1 MCKFPRQCITG
12 KIVSSFIQRLLFNTV
27 REASLPKPFFKLP
40 NTVSAKQNCCCQYLV
55 IRKFLFGFLLCL
67 FGLVLFCLFSEWE
80 WPYFPL
86 FISCHP
92 LFYFIN
98 CLLLFGHFSSNMIYK
113 NYFYNEK
120 EQRTSLFVSNVSH
133 TLLLFFFF
141 FCLLTLV
148 IVFGSYRNFYAEKF
162 KILFPRASGFCLE
175 NTPPF

>member
-141 FCLLTLV
+141 F
-148 IVFGSYRNFYAEKF
+148 VF
-162 KILFPRASGFCLE
+162 
-175 NTPPF
+175 